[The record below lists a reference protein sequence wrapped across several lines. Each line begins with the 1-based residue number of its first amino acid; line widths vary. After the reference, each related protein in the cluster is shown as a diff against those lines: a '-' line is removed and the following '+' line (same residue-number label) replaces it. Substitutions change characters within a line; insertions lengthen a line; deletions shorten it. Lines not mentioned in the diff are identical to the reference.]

1 MRALVGESLCAD
13 NETEILSN
21 GSLVDLTTGQLVKNY
36 CLDWEL
42 RPAGLVEVLVVCASN
57 HTSTPE
63 CLSNLIATFML
74 VNMVSGTV
82 SCLALILTALV
93 YIKVKEHRK

>member
-1 MRALVGESLCAD
+1 M
-13 NETEILSN
+13 SN
-21 GSLVDLTTGQLVKNY
+21 GSLLDLTTGQLVENY

-57 HTSTPE
+57 HTSTPD
-63 CLSNLIATFML
+63 CLSNLTATFML

-93 YIKVKEHRK
+93 YIKVKKQWK